1 MRVIDIYTLI
11 TGASH
16 GIGKAFCHE
25 LAKKGH
31 NLFIIALPDKL
42 LQTVEN
48 EIKESYD
55 VRVISFGVD
64 LTQDNAAHSI
74 YNFALKNNIRINLL
88 INNAGIGS
96 GGLFL
101 NSQTE
106 LNSHI
111 MRLNNQ
117 AMVELT
123 HEFLPLLIEQAP
135 SYILI

>member
-64 LTQDNAAHSI
+64 SGVRTSLLSLYATLEKLNTALHSVVTSKLFNA
-74 YNFALKNNIRINLL
+74 
-88 INNAGIGS
+88 
-96 GGLFL
+96 LFCCGR
-101 NSQTE
+101 
-106 LNSHI
+106 H
-111 MRLNNQ
+111 RR
-117 AMVELT
+117 
-123 HEFLPLLIEQAP
+123 FCD
-135 SYILI
+135 